1 MVDTSL
7 QEETADGRSVT
18 TTAKLDGDTLTKTQ
32 VAIIM
37 RNLKVVILYE
47 VVPTF

>member
-7 QEETADGRSVT
+7 QEETLDGRSVT

-32 VAIIM
+32 VAILR
-37 RNLKVVILYE
+37 RNLKMPLI
-47 VVPTF
+47 

>member
-32 VAIIM
+32 VAIQM
-37 RNLKVVILYE
+37 RNLKIPLL
-47 VVPTF
+47 

>member
-32 VAIIM
+32 VAIQM
-37 RNLKVVILYE
+37 SNLKIPLLW
-47 VVPTF
+47 